1 MVRWIILLIIAAG
14 LLCVVYGVVI
24 ERRWYRVRRY
34 RLDILPAAGG
44 TQPQCRLRILHLS
57 DLHLVRRDRRMPA
70 VLATLPEA
78 DITILTGD
86 VLGEPEAVEHAV
98 AALEPVL
105 GRVASFLVL
114 GSNDLFSPTPINYLR
129 YFRKRHRVRVGT
141 RGRSEELVE
150 QLTRQGW
157 TVLRNERLELDLGGL
172 AAEVAGLED
181 AHIVRHDLRAAIR
194 TRPERFGIAI
204 LHSPDPTPELVA
216 LGYPLIFAGHTHG
229 GQVRLP
235 LIGALVTN
243 GQLPRRLSRGVFR
256 MGPSIVSISA
266 GLGQSKYAPFRFFCP
281 PEVSLIDLR
290 PAPQEAEAS
299 SIASS
304 KIRS

>member
-1 MVRWIILLIIAAG
+1 MVLWIILLIAVAG
-14 LLCVVYGVVI
+14 VLCVVYGVVI

-44 TQPQCRLRILHLS
+44 TQLRVLHLS
-57 DLHLVRRDRRMPA
+57 DLHLVRRDRKMPA
-70 VLATLPEA
+70 FLSTLPEA
-78 DITILTGD
+78 DVTVLTGD
-86 VLGEPEAVEHAV
+86 VVGEPEAVEHAV
-98 AALEPVL
+98 AALEPVR

-129 YFRKRHRVRVGT
+129 YFRKRRRVRVGV
-141 RGRSEELVE
+141 RGRSQELVE
-150 QLTRQGW
+150 QLAARGW
-157 TVLRNERLELDLGGL
+157 TVLRNDRHEMDLGGL

-181 AHIVRHDLRAAIR
+181 AHIVRHDLRVAVR
-194 TRPERFGIAI
+194 ERPERFGIAI

-243 GQLPRRLSRGVFR
+243 GQLPRKLSRGVFR
-256 MGPSIVSISA
+256 IGPSVVSVSA

-281 PEVSLIDLR
+281 PEVSLIELR
-290 PAPQEAEAS
+290 PAPQEAEAPP
-299 SIASS
+299 IASS
-304 KIRS
+304 KTRS

>member
-1 MVRWIILLIIAAG
+1 VVRWIILLIIVAG
-14 LLCVVYGVVI
+14 LLCLVYGVVI

-34 RLDILPAAGG
+34 RVDILPAAGAA
-44 TQPQCRLRILHLS
+44 QPQCRLRILHLS

-70 VLATLPEA
+70 FLATLPEA
-78 DITILTGD
+78 DVTILTGD
-86 VLGEPEAVEHAV
+86 VVGEPEAVEHAV
-98 AALEPVL
+98 AALDPVR

-129 YFRKRHRVRVGT
+129 YFRKRRRVRVGV
-141 RGRSEELVE
+141 RGRSDELVK
-150 QLTRQGW
+150 QLAARGW
-157 TVLRNERLELDLGGL
+157 TVLRNERRQLDLDGL

-181 AHIVRHDLRAAIR
+181 AHIVRHDLRAALR

-256 MGPSIVSISA
+256 MGPSVVSVSA
-266 GLGQSKYAPFRFFCP
+266 GLGQSKYAPFRFCCP

-299 SIASS
+299 EIAAS

>member
-1 MVRWIILLIIAAG
+1 MVRWIILLIIVAG
-14 LLCVVYGVVI
+14 LLCVAYGVVI

-44 TQPQCRLRILHLS
+44 TQLQPPLRILHLS
-57 DLHLVRRDRRMPA
+57 DLHLIRRDRRMPA
-70 VLATLPEA
+70 FLATLQEA

-98 AALEPVL
+98 AALEPVR

-129 YFRKRHRVRVGT
+129 YFRKRHRVRVGV

-157 TVLRNERLELDLGGL
+157 TVLRNDRLQLDLDGL

-181 AHIVRHDLRAAIR
+181 AHIVRHDLRAAVR
-194 TRPERFGIAI
+194 ERAQRAFHVLELAALDDRRAEGRAI
-204 LHSPDPTPELVA
+204 GDLHAAQGVA
-216 LGYPLIFAGHTHG
+216 PL
-229 GQVRLP
+229 
-235 LIGALVTN
+235 
-243 GQLPRRLSRGVFR
+243 
-256 MGPSIVSISA
+256 
-266 GLGQSKYAPFRFFCP
+266 
-281 PEVSLIDLR
+281 
-290 PAPQEAEAS
+290 
-299 SIASS
+299 
-304 KIRS
+304 

>member
-1 MVRWIILLIIAAG
+1 MVLWIILLIAVAG
-14 LLCVVYGVVI
+14 VLCVVYGVVI

-44 TQPQCRLRILHLS
+44 TQLRVLHLS
-57 DLHLVRRDRRMPA
+57 DLHLVRRDRKMPA
-70 VLATLPEA
+70 FLSTLPEA
-78 DITILTGD
+78 DVTVLTGD
-86 VLGEPEAVEHAV
+86 VVGEPEAVEHAV
-98 AALEPVL
+98 SALEPVR

-129 YFRKRHRVRVGT
+129 YFRKRRRVRVGV
-141 RGRSEELVE
+141 RGRSKELVE
-150 QLTRQGW
+150 QLAARGW
-157 TVLRNERLELDLGGL
+157 TVLRNDRHEMDLGGL

-181 AHIVRHDLRAAIR
+181 AHIVRHDLRVAVR
-194 TRPERFGIAI
+194 ERPERFGIAI

-243 GQLPRRLSRGVFR
+243 GQLPRKLSRGVFR
-256 MGPSIVSISA
+256 IGPSVVSVSA

-281 PEVSLIDLR
+281 PEVSLIELR
-290 PAPQEAEAS
+290 PAPQESEAPP
-299 SIASS
+299 IASS
-304 KIRS
+304 KTRS